1 MKTVQKCPKHK
12 FSGMPTRNAQ
22 ASQVSENK
30 QFCRYLSLIQP
41 HQPREVA
48 IRMDSGCFKSHIKM
62 ILIWSEQIRRIE
74 GCPKN
79 RGLTSPRHLRLMCTI
94 VSFGVYRRLAF
105 TVQQE
110 ENAARWAPA
119 LFFTPRPT
127 HHHLSCCKAALQ
139 RRYYI
144 SHLGACKIVQICP
157 DTQVLQEKMEKKK
170 AGLARH
176 RSEDVASKNAKRMEA
191 D

>member
-1 MKTVQKCPKHK
+1 MSKTQVFGHAYPKCPSIPSLGKQTVLSILITH
-12 FSGMPTRNAQ
+12 P
-22 ASQVSENK
+22 ASHISPE
-30 QFCRYLSLIQP
+30 RSLFGWILD
-41 HQPREVA
+41 V
-48 IRMDSGCFKSHIKM
+48 FKSHIKM
-62 ILIWSEQIRRIE
+62 ILIWSEQIRRIQ

-119 LFFTPRPT
+119 LFFTPPPT

-157 DTQVLQEKMEKKK
+157 DTQILRCYKRKWKKNK
-170 AGLARH
+170 LLYFVWSPSWHVRTYIWTY
-176 RSEDVASKNAKRMEA
+176 V
-191 D
+191 